1 MKEKVSIKEWIKI
14 TLAMLIISAGV
25 YYFMLPAK
33 IVVGSISGLVM
44 VLTNF
49 VPLSQ

>member
-25 YYFMLPAK
+25 YYFMLPA
-33 IVVGSISGLVM
+33 
-44 VLTNF
+44 
-49 VPLSQ
+49 